1 MIHHLQISRRAA
13 LGIVLASTLAITIG
27 GCSFSRPSPVKETY
41 LVSPKLPA
49 ALAAPTQKASLRIGS
64 LRIASTFRDRNFVS
78 RESDLRFE
86 NDYYH
91 EFLTP
96 PSAMLSEALSQA
108 LTRANVFA
116 HTAAPDLP
124 VQADYVLDGFVSEL
138 YADNRVRGPCVATFA
153 VAFYLSRAD
162 IGSGVPF
169 WSKEYRSET
178 RCRDDSAD
186 AYVAALSTGLSDVF
200 AKLAQ
205 DLSEAKLP
213 AQ

>member
-1 MIHHLQISRRAA
+1 MISRLQISRRAA
-13 LGIVLASTLAITIG
+13 LGAAFGCALAIILG
-27 GCSFSRPSPVKETY
+27 GCSFSRPAPVKQTY
-41 LVSPKLPA
+41 LVNPKLPA
-49 ALAAPTQKASLRIGS
+49 ALAAPAQKGSLRIGS

-86 NDYYH
+86 TDYYH
-91 EFLTP
+91 EFLVP
-96 PSAMLSEALSQA
+96 PSAMLSESLARA
-108 LTRANVFA
+108 LTQANVFT

-124 VQADYVLDGFVSEL
+124 VEADYVLDGFVAEL

-169 WSKEYRSET
+169 WSKDYRSET
-178 RCRDDSAD
+178 RCSDDSAD

-200 AKLAQ
+200 EKLAK
-205 DLSEAKLP
+205 DLAAAKMP